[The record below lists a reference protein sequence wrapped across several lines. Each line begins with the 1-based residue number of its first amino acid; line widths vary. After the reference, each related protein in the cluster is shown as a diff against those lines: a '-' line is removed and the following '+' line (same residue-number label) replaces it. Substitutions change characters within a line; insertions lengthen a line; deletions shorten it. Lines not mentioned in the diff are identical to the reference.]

1 MYERMLAVLAIA
13 SALGVGAP
21 GEADRAPLVLSDRRI
36 PQAQA
41 LRACAAAGPFW
52 PTMTL
57 ALSGRNAWVA
67 CKEQRRVVRIA
78 LARGR
83 ATASVR
89 LGSGITAVGIGFG
102 SVWALGTNTLY
113 RLNPRT
119 ARVTKRIQLSASAPY
134 NIWLGRGSVWVA
146 DDQGAQVLRISP
158 KSNRTVARI
167 GVGNGPADMVFSGRR
182 AWVMDHRDRTL
193 FRIELATNR
202 ATRLAVIGREDDAAP
217 ERFAFLAG
225 SLWVT
230 GRGVPLVEVD
240 PDTGATKRS
249 IDIGGT
255 GIDIVAAGGALWVPV
270 RTLAV
275 DRTGFPTMTA
285 LRRVTPAGAV
295 TTAATAVGRVDVHGL
310 AAAGGRV
317 WIADNTDGFLYRIP
331 M

>member
-1 MYERMLAVLAIA
+1 
-13 SALGVGAP
+13 
-21 GEADRAPLVLSDRRI
+21 
-36 PQAQA
+36 
-41 LRACAAAGPFW
+41 
-52 PTMTL
+52 MTL
-57 ALSGRNAWVA
+57 ALSGPNAWVA

-89 LGSGITAVGIGFG
+89 LGSGVTAVAVGFG
-102 SVWALGTNTLY
+102 SVWALGTNATLY
-113 RLNPRT
+113 RVNPRT

-134 NIWLGRGSVWVA
+134 NIWLGGGSVWVA
-146 DDQGAQVLRISP
+146 DDQAAQVLRISP
-158 KSNRTVARI
+158 KSNKTVARI
-167 GVGNGPADMVFSGRR
+167 GVGNGPADMVFAGGR

-193 FRIELATNR
+193 FRIDLATNR
-202 ATRLAVIGREDDAAP
+202 ATRLATIGHEDDAAP
-217 ERFAFLAG
+217 ERFALLAG

-285 LRRVTPAGAV
+285 LRRVTPAGAL
-295 TTAATAVGRVDVHGL
+295 TTAATATGRVDVHGL
-310 AAAGGRV
+310 AAAGGRL

>member
-1 MYERMLAVLAIA
+1 
-13 SALGVGAP
+13 
-21 GEADRAPLVLSDRRI
+21 
-36 PQAQA
+36 
-41 LRACAAAGPFW
+41 
-52 PTMTL
+52 MTL
-57 ALSGRNAWVA
+57 ALSGPNAWVA
-67 CKEQRRVVRIA
+67 CMEQRRVVRIA

-89 LGSGITAVGIGFG
+89 LGSGVTAVAVGFG
-102 SVWALGTNTLY
+102 SVWALGTNATLY
-113 RLNPRT
+113 RVNPRT

-134 NIWLGRGSVWVA
+134 NIWLGGGSVWVA
-146 DDQGAQVLRISP
+146 DDQAAQVLRISP
-158 KSNRTVARI
+158 KSNKTVARI
-167 GVGNGPADMVFSGRR
+167 GVGNGPADMVFAGGR

-193 FRIELATNR
+193 FRIDLATNR
-202 ATRLAVIGREDDAAP
+202 ATRLATIGHEDDAAP
-217 ERFAFLAG
+217 ERFALLAG

-230 GRGVPLVEVD
+230 GRGVPVVEVD

-285 LRRVTPAGAV
+285 LRRVTPAGAL
-295 TTAATAVGRVDVHGL
+295 TTAATATGRVDVHGL
-310 AAAGGRV
+310 AAAGGRL